1 MPLHAQILC
10 IGGNVLF
17 ALFFLIGAGA
27 GLTEGNFSMAFVMTV
42 LAIAAGYSV
51 WVLAKF
57 RHYLGAEAVM
67 ERELH
72 IERMREEIDILK
84 ANNKPDPQP

>member
-1 MPLHAQILC
+1 MPLHAQIIC

-17 ALFFLIGAGA
+17 ALFFVIGAGA
-27 GLTEGNFSMAFVMTV
+27 GLSERNFSMAFVMIA
-42 LAIAAGYSV
+42 LAVAAAYSV

-57 RHYLGAEAVM
+57 RRYLDAEAVL

-72 IERMREEIDILK
+72 IERLREEIDTLR
-84 ANNKPDPQP
+84 ANNPPDPKP

>member
-17 ALFFLIGAGA
+17 AIFVLIGAGA
-27 GLTEGNFSMAFVMTV
+27 GLSEGNFSMAFVMTLFGV
-42 LAIAAGYSV
+42 AAAYSV

-57 RHYLGAEAVM
+57 RHYLDAEAVM

-72 IERMREEIDILK
+72 IERMREEIEVLK
-84 ANNKPDPQP
+84 ANNKSDS

>member
-1 MPLHAQILC
+1 MPLHAQIIC

-17 ALFFLIGAGA
+17 ALFFVIGAGA
-27 GLTEGNFSMAFVMTV
+27 GLSERNFSMAFVMIA
-42 LAIAAGYSV
+42 LAVAAAYSV

-57 RHYLGAEAVM
+57 RRYLDAEAVL

-72 IERMREEIDILK
+72 IEQLREEIDLLR
-84 ANNKPDPQP
+84 ANNTPDRPS

>member
-17 ALFFLIGAGA
+17 AIFFLIGTGA
-27 GLTEGNFSMAFVMTV
+27 GLSEGNFSMAFVMTLFGV
-42 LAIAAGYSV
+42 AAAYSV

-57 RHYLGAEAVM
+57 RHYLDAEAVM

-72 IERMREEIDILK
+72 IERMREEIEVLK
-84 ANNKPDPQP
+84 ANNKSDS

>member
-10 IGGNVLF
+10 IGGNILF
-17 ALFFLIGAGA
+17 AIFFLIGAGA
-27 GLTEGNFSMAFVMTV
+27 GLSEGNFSMAFVMTLFGV
-42 LAIAAGYSV
+42 AAAYSV

-57 RHYLGAEAVM
+57 RHYLDAEAVM

-72 IERMREEIDILK
+72 IERMREEIEVLK
-84 ANNKPDPQP
+84 ANNKSDS

>member
-27 GLTEGNFSMAFVMTV
+27 GLSEGSYSMAFVMIV
-42 LAIAAGYSV
+42 LAVAAGYSV

-57 RHYLGAEAVM
+57 RHYLDAEAVM
-67 ERELH
+67 ERELN
-72 IERMREEIDILK
+72 IERMREEIDVLK
-84 ANNKPDPQP
+84 ANNKPEPQP

>member
-17 ALFFLIGAGA
+17 AIFFLVGAGA
-27 GLTEGNFSMAFVMTV
+27 GLSEGNFSMAFVMTLFG
-42 LAIAAGYSV
+42 LAAAYSV

-57 RHYLGAEAVM
+57 RHYLDAEAVM

-72 IERMREEIDILK
+72 IERMREEIEVLK
-84 ANNKPDPQP
+84 ANNKSDS

>member
-1 MPLHAQILC
+1 MPLHAQIIC

-17 ALFFLIGAGA
+17 ALFFVIGAGA
-27 GLTEGNFSMAFVMTV
+27 GLSERNFSMAFVMIA
-42 LAIAAGYSV
+42 LAVAAAYSV

-57 RHYLGAEAVM
+57 RRYLDAEAVL

-72 IERMREEIDILK
+72 IEQLREEIDLLR
-84 ANNKPDPQP
+84 ANNTPDRES

>member
-1 MPLHAQILC
+1 MPLHAQIIC

-17 ALFFLIGAGA
+17 ALFFVIGAGA
-27 GLTEGNFSMAFVMTV
+27 GLSERNFSMAFVMIA
-42 LAIAAGYSV
+42 LAVAAAYSV

-57 RHYLGAEAVM
+57 RRYLDAEAVL

-72 IERMREEIDILK
+72 VERLREEIDTLR
-84 ANNKPDPQP
+84 ANNPPDPKP

>member
-17 ALFFLIGAGA
+17 AIFFLIGAGA
-27 GLTEGNFSMAFVMTV
+27 GLSEGNFSMAFVMTLFGV
-42 LAIAAGYSV
+42 AAAYSV

-57 RHYLGAEAVM
+57 RHYLDAEAVT

-72 IERMREEIDILK
+72 IERMREEIEVLK
-84 ANNKPDPQP
+84 ANNKSDS

>member
-17 ALFFLIGAGA
+17 AIFFLIGAGA
-27 GLTEGNFSMAFVMTV
+27 GLSEGNFPMAFVMTLFGV
-42 LAIAAGYSV
+42 AAAYSV

-57 RHYLGAEAVM
+57 RHYLDAEAVM

-72 IERMREEIDILK
+72 IEQMREEIEVLK
-84 ANNKPDPQP
+84 ANNKPDSQP